1 MSFADTD
8 GLSVKVNGEPA
19 AFTADAATDTI
30 TLTTA
35 AAAGDVVS
43 IRAAINSAYMT
54 PARSLAVRADI
65 ETDVNASLQA
75 LEASFAEAL
84 TNLQAE

>member
-1 MSFADTD
+1 M
-8 GLSVKVNGEPA
+8 
-19 AFTADAATDTI
+19 
-30 TLTTA
+30 
-35 AAAGDVVS
+35 S